1 MGSEARYSRLRDYSE
16 MKGYAMR
23 EGKKREIKFEIPEDI
38 FLAAHM
44 SEEQIASELHK
55 LIAFKLFADG
65 RLSGGKAARLAGMSR
80 IHFLLEA
87 GVRGIEWLP
96 YSEDEVRRELQ

>member
-1 MGSEARYSRLRDYSE
+1 
-16 MKGYAMR
+16 MKK
-23 EGKKREIKFEIPEDI
+23 EKKREIKFEIPEDV

-44 SEEQIASELHK
+44 SEEQITSELHK

-65 RLSGGKAARLAGMSR
+65 HLSGGRAAKLAGMTR

-87 GVRGIEWLP
+87 GTQGIEWLP
-96 YSEDEVRRELQ
+96 YSADEVRRELQ